1 MVRCL
6 GCEEKKKTRA
16 TRAPLV
22 TSPHFTSLH
31 SMTFEVLPTP
41 FDSLLDA
48 FAKKGKGRRLSFV
61 GEERNLKVADSLW
74 K

>member
-1 MVRCL
+1 L

-48 FAKKGKGRRLSFV
+48 FAKKK
-61 GEERNLKVADSLW
+61 KVRGGGFLLLV
-74 K
+74 KRGT